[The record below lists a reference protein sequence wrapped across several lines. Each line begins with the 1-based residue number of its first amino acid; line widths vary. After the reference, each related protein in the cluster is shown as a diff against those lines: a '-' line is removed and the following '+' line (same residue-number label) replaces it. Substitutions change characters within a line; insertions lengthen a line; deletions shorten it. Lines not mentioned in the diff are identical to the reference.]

1 MKKQNEENFATYE
14 DIKMLSIFLILD
26 QNILIGTS

>member
-14 DIKMLSIFLILD
+14 DIKMFSIFLILD